1 MNDHHQQ
8 LPYHI
13 TLHILR
19 FIDVK
24 TTNSIKPRKSTDSY
38 GYFVRDPERK
48 IVRIFDMYIDENT
61 SRLYVFKN
69 PNSKNVMYVK
79 GAESIVV
86 CVNADALHA
95 STINKFAPLVK
106 KVIAMLVTECT
117 LNSQL
122 HDFLSFTQSIR
133 TKNVVYCMGICI
145 TEHMDMNTLER
156 VLLLNHKQ
164 CSLAIKP
171 VGVHIPPLQQLQI
184 QKLFERMQ
192 PNRKLDVRVTMDIE
206 FDETMPF
213 FQESFWKHV
222 GKFVQHLDIVFL
234 NQNSRQNEMETFVEK
249 SMFPHLGPRLKCVD
263 LSCSLAKILAAS
275 NINVM
280 LERITLRETRTTLVS
295 TLIEMDLQTLIALGK
310 LTKKLHVGSYYV
322 KISGINVKYLRI
334 GNVDGILY
342 VEQYVTNVHGVVNNI
357 QRGKDLTLEQFC
369 NSLSAQ

>member
-48 IVRIFDMYIDENT
+48 IVRVFDMYIDENT

-117 LNSQL
+117 LNSHL

-133 TKNVVYCMGICI
+133 AKNVVYCMEIWI
-145 TEHMDMNTLER
+145 TEHIDMNTLER
-156 VLLLNHKQ
+156 VLLLNHEQ
-164 CSLAIKP
+164 CILTIEL
-171 VGVHIPPLQQLQI
+171 VGVHISPLQQLQI

-192 PNRKLDVRVTMDIE
+192 PNRKLDVIVTMDIE

-213 FQESFWKHV
+213 F
-222 GKFVQHLDIVFL
+222 
-234 NQNSRQNEMETFVEK
+234 
-249 SMFPHLGPRLKCVD
+249 
-263 LSCSLAKILAAS
+263 
-275 NINVM
+275 
-280 LERITLRETRTTLVS
+280 
-295 TLIEMDLQTLIALGK
+295 
-310 LTKKLHVGSYYV
+310 
-322 KISGINVKYLRI
+322 
-334 GNVDGILY
+334 
-342 VEQYVTNVHGVVNNI
+342 
-357 QRGKDLTLEQFC
+357 
-369 NSLSAQ
+369 